1 MQPKNIK
8 MMPKNFF
15 FLLSFSRIK
24 LANIKIP
31 TNKIRFG
38 AVKYFIAYLHSNFL
52 KSKFHE

>member
-8 MMPKNFF
+8 MMPKIFF

-31 TNKIRFG
+31 TNKIRFD
-38 AVKYFIAYLHSNFL
+38 AVKYFIAYLHSSFL

>member
-8 MMPKNFF
+8 MMPKIFF

-31 TNKIRFG
+31 ANKIRFD
-38 AVKYFIAYLHSNFL
+38 AVKYFITYLHSSFL

>member
-1 MQPKNIK
+1 MMPKNIK

-38 AVKYFIAYLHSNFL
+38 AVKYFIAYLHSSFL

>member
-1 MQPKNIK
+1 MQPINIK

-38 AVKYFIAYLHSNFL
+38 AVKYFIAYLHSSFL

>member
-8 MMPKNFF
+8 AISKNFF
-15 FLLSFSRIK
+15 FLLAFSRIK

-31 TNKIRFG
+31 TNKIRFD
-38 AVKYFIAYLHSNFL
+38 AVKYFITYLHSNFL